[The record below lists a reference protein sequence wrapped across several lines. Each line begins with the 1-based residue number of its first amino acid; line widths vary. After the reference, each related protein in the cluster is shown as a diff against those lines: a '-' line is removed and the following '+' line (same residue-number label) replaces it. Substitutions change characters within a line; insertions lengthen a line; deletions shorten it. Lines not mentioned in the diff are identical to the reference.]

1 MNVLVITFDEL
12 DFLFDE
18 KLIHLKA
25 DINTSEIEGLKYIN
39 ERKTIHAYIFL

>member
-1 MNVLVITFDEL
+1 MRLQLTFDEL

-25 DINTSEIEGLKYIN
+25 DINTLGSKGLKYIS
-39 ERKTIHAYIFL
+39 KIG